1 MNIKSVFRLLAGLVV
16 LFVPLRANAQ
26 ADRGAVRG
34 EAQDTQKGGIAGAQL
49 SLRNTATGVVAT
61 STSGAGGE
69 FSFLNLVPGLYTL
82 TVQATGFATFTQE
95 QIVVEVGKTI
105 TLTVMLRP
113 GEVKDVVTVTTNLAE
128 VETQTSDIGTSVTP
142 QEIRD
147 LPVPL
152 SGDSRN
158 PLSFALLTPGVDGS
172 TPGATPDY
180 RLHISGGISYSNE
193 VYIDGIPVSGTA
205 LAGDISQNHPS
216 IESIGEFKMVNNMQN
231 AQYGFSNGLVSFTFK
246 SGTNAYHGTLYD
258 YLQND
263 ALNATGFIG
272 NATGQK
278 KAPLKQNEYGG
289 NFGGP
294 VWIPKVYAG
303 KNKTFFF
310 VDYTGFKFRPS
321 SNNASLTTFPNKF
334 RTGDFSQLLGAQE
347 TAPDPGCN
355 TQPCPQFP
363 VFDAAGRPV
372 YVGEIY
378 NPFSVH
384 TVTGPDGHQ
393 YQVRDP
399 FTNNQISN
407 NLFSGVS
414 QKILPFFPTAS
425 NDGVFN
431 NLLRVQSSKVDEHRV
446 VVKIDEHI
454 SEKQTIAGSVF
465 WGGYLN
471 GNNGSLNLLDSAITD
486 APTKQFRVTHNYTFS
501 PTLVNSLN
509 VGFLRDTFFSGP
521 GQSGPGFGAL
531 GITGLAPLAGGSS
544 FPHIGI
550 SSITGIGGTQGS
562 TVAEN
567 RYLVN
572 DNLVLIRGR
581 HSFNIG
587 GELRRLQRNEGG
599 LPVGN
604 FVFEATQSALNG
616 TGFINGNTAVSIP
629 AGTGSPYASFLFG
642 GSDFSRIDYPVKQYQ
657 RWLQTGVYFQDD
669 WKVSSNLTLNLGLRY
684 DIQLPRLEAK
694 GNVSTL
700 DPTLPNPAAGGLP
713 GAFTYY
719 GVGAGRNGKNRI
731 GDISYTGV
739 QPRIGFAYS
748 PGTHRT
754 AYRGS
759 FAVNHPVGNDT
770 LVNGIGGGLYD
781 TGFAGLATLNRPG
794 DAIGSAAYYWDN
806 AYPSSAISGANLD
819 PGALVGNTN
828 PPWIRA
834 SSGIPPTQFFWTGQV
849 QRQLTN
855 TMLLSVGYVGMH
867 SYHMGVWSKPNQVN
881 PVVAKQYSAAAAADG
896 LPLNEFLALPIT
908 DPRAAAAGIN
918 PPWPGFVSTFGPA
931 ATIAQALRPFPQ
943 FGNIDNAE
951 NPIGSVSYNGL
962 QTSIQ
967 KRFSN
972 GLTFLVAY
980 TFSKT
985 IGDVDSNIGWQ
996 AGAEN
1001 AVFAGSFFQ
1010 DYYNTKA
1017 QRSVTSSDIPHN
1029 LAVSYTYELPFGP
1042 GKKFANRGG
1051 VVGKIV
1057 GGWEASGILHYQSG
1071 RPIHIEYDA
1080 FGSSNPYHATDGFSF
1095 RPDVVPGQPLM
1106 NPAYNSSCSGPI
1118 LAPGRVP
1125 CQFYINPAAFKAPAP
1140 GEFGNAP
1147 NLFSGLR
1154 MPRFLNEDLS
1164 VSKRIPIYERVNLQ
1178 FQANFFNAFN
1188 RVVFGAG
1195 GAPTFIY
1202 NFAPPDLSQASLQN
1216 SNTPFGIMTSQQNG
1230 PRIIQF
1236 GLKLEF

>member
-1 MNIKSVFRLLAGLVV
+1 
-16 LFVPLRANAQ
+16 
-26 ADRGAVRG
+26 
-34 EAQDTQKGGIAGAQL
+34 
-49 SLRNTATGVVAT
+49 
-61 STSGAGGE
+61 
-69 FSFLNLVPGLYTL
+69 
-82 TVQATGFATFTQE
+82 
-95 QIVVEVGKTI
+95 
-105 TLTVMLRP
+105 
-113 GEVKDVVTVTTNLAE
+113 
-128 VETQTSDIGTSVTP
+128 
-142 QEIRD
+142 
-147 LPVPL
+147 
-152 SGDSRN
+152 
-158 PLSFALLTPGVDGS
+158 
-172 TPGATPDY
+172 
-180 RLHISGGISYSNE
+180 
-193 VYIDGIPVSGTA
+193 
-205 LAGDISQNHPS
+205 
-216 IESIGEFKMVNNMQN
+216 
-231 AQYGFSNGLVSFTFK
+231 
-246 SGTNAYHGTLYD
+246 
-258 YLQND
+258 
-263 ALNATGFIG
+263 
-272 NATGQK
+272 
-278 KAPLKQNEYGG
+278 
-289 NFGGP
+289 
-294 VWIPKVYAG
+294 
-303 KNKTFFF
+303 
-310 VDYTGFKFRPS
+310 
-321 SNNASLTTFPNKF
+321 
-334 RTGDFSQLLGAQE
+334 
-347 TAPDPGCN
+347 
-355 TQPCPQFP
+355 
-363 VFDAAGRPV
+363 
-372 YVGEIY
+372 
-378 NPFSVH
+378 
-384 TVTGPDGHQ
+384 
-393 YQVRDP
+393 
-399 FTNNQISN
+399 
-407 NLFSGVS
+407 
-414 QKILPFFPTAS
+414 
-425 NDGVFN
+425 
-431 NLLRVQSSKVDEHRV
+431 VDEHRV

-471 GNNGSLNLLDSAITD
+471 GNNGALNLLDSAITD
-486 APTKQFRVTHNYTFS
+486 APTKQFRVTHNYTLS

-567 RYLVN
+567 RYIVN

-581 HSFNIG
+581 HSFSIG

-700 DPTLPNPAAGGLP
+700 DPTLPNPAAGDLP

-739 QPRIGFAYS
+739 QPRIGLAYS
-748 PGTHRT
+748 PGAHRT

-759 FAVNHPVGNDT
+759 FAMNHPVGNDT

-794 DAIGSAAYYWDN
+794 DSIGSPAYYWDN

-849 QRQLTN
+849 QRQITN

-881 PVVAKQYSAAAAADG
+881 PAVAKQYSAAAAADG

-908 DPRAAAAGIN
+908 DSRAAAAGIN

-962 QTSIQ
+962 QTSLQ

-1057 GGWEASGILHYQSG
+1057 GGWETSGILHYQSG

-1080 FGSSNPYHATDGFSF
+1080 FGSSNPYHAQDGFSF

-1106 NPAYNSSCSGPI
+1106 NPAYDPNCSGPT

-1140 GEFGNAP
+1140 GDFGNAP

-1154 MPRFLNEDLS
+1154 MPKFLNEDLS

-1188 RVVFGAG
+1188 RVVFGSG

-1202 NFAPPDLSQASLQN
+1202 NFAPPDLSQASLQG
-1216 SNTPFGIMTSQQNG
+1216 SNTPFGIMTAQQNG

>member
-1 MNIKSVFRLLAGLVV
+1 MKTRSLVV
-16 LFVPLRANAQ
+16 FFSLLSILFLPFRASAQ
-26 ADRGAVRG
+26 ADRGAIRG
-34 EAQDTQKGGIAGAQL
+34 ETQDTQKGSIAGAEL
-49 SLRNTATGVVAT
+49 SLKNTATGVVAT
-61 STSGAGGE
+61 STSGAAGD
-69 FSFLNLVPGLYTL
+69 FNFLNLAPGVYSL
-82 TVQATGFATFTQE
+82 TVQAKGFATSTQE
-95 QIVVEVGKTI
+95 RLVVEVGKTI
-105 TLTVMLRP
+105 SLVVTLSP
-113 GEVKDVVTVTTNLAE
+113 GEIKDTVTVSANAAA
-128 VETQTSDIGTSVTP
+128 VDTQTSDIGTSITP
-142 QEIRD
+142 QEIKD

-158 PLSFALLTPGVDGS
+158 PLSFVLLTPGVAGS

-205 LAGDISQNHPS
+205 LAGDVSQNHPS
-216 IESIGEFKMVNNMQN
+216 LESIGEFKMVNNSQN

-246 SGTNAYHGTLYD
+246 SGTNQYHGTLYD

-263 ALNATGFIG
+263 ALNATGFVG

-294 VWIPKVYAG
+294 VWIPKLYEG

-334 RTGDFSQLLGAQE
+334 RAGDFSQILG
-347 TAPDPGCN
+347 
-355 TQPCPQFP
+355 PQLT
-363 VFDAAGRPV
+363 VNGSAVTDAAGNPIFT
-372 YVGEIY
+372 GEIY

-384 TVTGPDGHQ
+384 TVTGPDGNQ
-393 YQVRDP
+393 YQVRDSYA
-399 FTNNQISN
+399 NNIIPTSA
-407 NLFSGVS
+407 FSAVS
-414 QKILPFFPTAS
+414 QKILPSFPTAS
-425 NDGVFN
+425 NDGLFN
-431 NLLRVQSSKVDEHRV
+431 NFLRVQSSKVDEHRV
-446 VVKIDEHI
+446 VIKLDEHI
-454 SEKQTIAGSVF
+454 SERQTIAGSAF

-471 GNNGSLNLLDSAITD
+471 GNNGSLNALDSAITD

-509 VGFLRDTFFSGP
+509 VGFLRDTNLAGPQQAGP
-521 GQSGPGFGAL
+521 GLAAL
-531 GITGLAPLAGGSS
+531 GIMGLPPLGGSSS

-562 TVAEN
+562 IVAEN
-567 RYLVN
+567 RYIVN
-572 DNLVLIRGR
+572 DNLVKIHGR

-604 FVFEATQSALNG
+604 WVFEATQTAQNG
-616 TGFINGNTAVSIP
+616 TGFINGNQAVSIP
-629 AGTGSPYASFLFG
+629 AGTGNPFASFLLG
-642 GSDFSRIDYPVKQYQ
+642 GSDFSRIDYPVMQYQ

-669 WKVSSNLTLNLGLRY
+669 WRVSSNLTLNLGIRY
-684 DIQLPRLEAK
+684 DIQVPRTEAK

-700 DPTLPNPAAGGLP
+700 DPTLPNPAAGNLP

-719 GVGAGRNGKNRI
+719 GNGPGRNGKARI
-731 GDISYTGV
+731 GDTSYTGF

-748 PGTHRT
+748 PGTHRMS
-754 AYRGS
+754 YRGS
-759 FAVNHPVGNDT
+759 FAVNRPVGNDN

-781 TGFAGLATLNRPG
+781 SGFAGLATLNRPG

-806 AYPSSAISGANLD
+806 PYPASAITGANLD

-828 PPWIRA
+828 PPWVRP

-849 QRQLTN
+849 QRQLN
-855 TMLLSVGYVGMH
+855 STMLLSVGYVGMH
-867 SYHMGVWSKPNQVN
+867 AYHMGVWSKPNQID
-881 PVVAKQYSAAAAADG
+881 PALAKQFSAAAAAGG

-918 PPWPGFVSTFGPA
+918 APWPGFVSTFGPA
-931 ATIAQALRPFPQ
+931 ATIGQALRPFPQ
-943 FGNIDNAE
+943 FGNIDNVE

-962 QTSIQ
+962 QTSLQ

-1010 DYYNTKA
+1010 DYYNGKA

-1029 LAVSYTYELPFGP
+1029 LSISYTYELPFGP
-1042 GKKFANRGG
+1042 GKKMLNHGG

-1057 GGWEASGILHYQSG
+1057 GGWQTSGILHYQSG

-1080 FGSSNPYHATDGFSF
+1080 FGSSNPYHASDGFSF
-1095 RPDVVPGQPLM
+1095 RPDVVPGQPLK
-1106 NPAYNSSCSGPI
+1106 NPAYDPNCSGPI
-1118 LAPGRVP
+1118 LAPGRAA
-1125 CQFYINPAAFKAPAP
+1125 CQFYINPAAFKAPAQ
-1140 GEFGNAP
+1140 GDFGNAP
-1147 NLFSGLR
+1147 NFFSGLR

-1164 VSKRIPIYERVNLQ
+1164 ISKRIPLYERVNLQ

-1188 RVVFGAG
+1188 RVVFGSG

-1202 NFAPPDLSQASLQN
+1202 NFAPPDLSAGSLQG